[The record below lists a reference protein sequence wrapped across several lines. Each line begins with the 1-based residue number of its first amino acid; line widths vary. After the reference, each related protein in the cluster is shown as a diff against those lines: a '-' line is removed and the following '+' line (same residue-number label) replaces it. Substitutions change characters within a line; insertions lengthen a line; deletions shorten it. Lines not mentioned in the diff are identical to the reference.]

1 MHFFH
6 ACCEHEECY
15 WKTVSS
21 MQCKEGVNA
30 SDGMALY
37 RLQGGVDNCGTGAH
51 PGAECHMECKDEGVL
66 NEYLSGQRVIECGT
80 NGEWSGP
87 NLVCAERTTCNS
99 SAISSNRTTSSLAE
113 MGAPVLLSKKKCAL
127 PTVSLG
133 ATTTLEACAKLCH
146 AQPGCNFFNFARPVS
161 TSWSSK
167 PCKWAKTA
175 SAHCDDFDSNGNKH
189 ELVDDANYDFFAF
202 VRNIDPCASGAVEGM
217 VCIQRPNVSSDVYV
231 SGDMIRICQATVLV
245 G

>member
-1 MHFFH
+1 MLLG
-6 ACCEHEECY
+6 
-15 WKTVSS
+15 KTVSS

-99 SAISSNRTTSSLAE
+99 SAISSNRTKSSLAE
-113 MGAPVLLSKKKCAL
+113 MGAPVLLSKKKMCAAS
-127 PTVSLG
+127 TVSLG
-133 ATTTLEACAKLCH
+133 LRPRLMH
-146 AQPGCNFFNFARPVS
+146 VQNFATHSLDAISSILQDPYQHLGLASPVS
-161 TSWSSK
+161 GPRLHQRNVMILTLMGTSTSLSTTQITTFL
-167 PCKWAKTA
+167 PLFGTSTRA
-175 SAHCDDFDSNGNKH
+175 
-189 ELVDDANYDFFAF
+189 L
-202 VRNIDPCASGAVEGM
+202 P
-217 VCIQRPNVSSDVYV
+217 
-231 SGDMIRICQATVLV
+231 VL
-245 G
+245 